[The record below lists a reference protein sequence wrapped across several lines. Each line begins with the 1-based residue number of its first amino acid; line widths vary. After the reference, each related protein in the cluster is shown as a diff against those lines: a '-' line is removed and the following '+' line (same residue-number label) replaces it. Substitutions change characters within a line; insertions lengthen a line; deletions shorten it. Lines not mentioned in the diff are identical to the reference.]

1 MANRYYTYQTQFH
14 RSKAFRIVK
23 NALISYDDIILPTPN
38 CVNYVEWFRQ
48 IPKWAKLM
56 YDRLVQ
62 Q

>member
-38 CVNYVEWFRQ
+38 CVNYVE
-48 IPKWAKLM
+48 
-56 YDRLVQ
+56 
-62 Q
+62 